1 MSGEELLRSTG
12 DCGVAA
18 QPKPV
23 ERAENFQFHIAK
35 ARAVQPR
42 PHGVEHTA
50 DVPHAWDADVEE
62 CLRHVRQREA
72 RGAGTK
78 VPATQPVEIDARA
91 EEVAAVDLILGRI
104 ADRGGCCALHS
115 RQDLLPGPPRKPAA
129 YRVHLSR
136 LLGRRRLRIAL
147 EAVRENRAPVAH
159 CKRGECLDEAPGRT
173 VHH

>member
-1 MSGEELLRSTG
+1 MPEAHVSEDRHLELLRKDRPWPPAPRHGPPDDLDVVSGEELLRSTG

-62 CLRHVRQREA
+62 RLRHVRQREA
-72 RGAGTK
+72 RGAATK

-129 YRVHLSR
+129 YRVHLS
-136 LLGRRRLRIAL
+136 
-147 EAVRENRAPVAH
+147 
-159 CKRGECLDEAPGRT
+159 
-173 VHH
+173 